1 MPGERNSHAKKDR
14 REWRARM
21 TGRRDRKS
29 LVRGGRPRR
38 RSWDRRLHGDAMS
51 RGLAN
56 PQQPQHGQRPPK
68 RPGDPCPIGCP
79 LLRKGRSQGFLTPAG
94 HEHHGALRNTPFTER
109 TVKMVKT
116 RINSISY
123 YDRLVIIHE
132 PGPRVRSNIKQR
144 YLNYPGS
151 HPRAPASPS
160 KSTGSS
166 TCTRSFPPQG
176 IKARQTKIPASNG
189 AKKNQK
195 CK

>member
-1 MPGERNSHAKKDR
+1 
-14 REWRARM
+14 
-21 TGRRDRKS
+21 
-29 LVRGGRPRR
+29 
-38 RSWDRRLHGDAMS
+38 MS

-94 HEHHGALRNTPFTER
+94 HEHHGALRNTRFTER
-109 TVKMVKT
+109 TMKMVKT

-144 YLNYPGS
+144 YLNYPES
-151 HPRAPASPS
+151 HPRAPASSS
-160 KSTGSS
+160 KSTGPSI
-166 TCTRSFPPQG
+166 CTRSFPPQG
-176 IKARQTKIPASNG
+176 IKARQTKKKKKKIQASNG